1 MRLDAN
7 MSFSKNV
14 SFALLMLASL
24 ILPACVSP
32 AKQSI
37 AEVKAGNY
45 TLDKS
50 HASLVFSVK
59 HMGLAW
65 YTMRFDEFDASINFD
80 SETPE
85 NSSVSAVINP
95 KSINANHP
103 DKGKEW
109 DEELANDNRFLDA
122 NAFPDITFNST
133 NVVVTDDNNGKIT
146 GELTLLGITK
156 PITMDVT
163 FNGSN
168 TVPWAPGAT
177 IIGFSANGSFNRSE
191 FGMDV
196 YIPNTVSDEVRF
208 QIEAEF
214 GEN

>member
-1 MRLDAN
+1 MRQGSD
-7 MSFSKNV
+7 MSVFRKTSII
-14 SFALLMLASL
+14 LAS
-24 ILPACVSP
+24 IAMFGVSACVSP

-37 AEVKAGNY
+37 AEVEAGNY

-50 HASLVFSVK
+50 HASLIFSVK

-65 YTMRFDEFDASINFD
+65 YTMRFDEFDATINFD
-80 SETPE
+80 SENPE

-95 KSINANHP
+95 KSISANHP
-103 DKGKEW
+103 DQGKEW
-109 DEELANDNRFLDA
+109 DEELANDDRFLAA
-122 NAFPDITFNST
+122 NTFPDITFNSSS
-133 NVVVTDDNNGKIT
+133 VSVTGDNIGYIT
-146 GELTLLGITK
+146 GDLSLLGVTK
-156 PITMDVT
+156 PISMEVT

-168 TVPWAPGAT
+168 SVPWAPGKT
-177 IIGFSANGSFNRSE
+177 IIGFSAKGSFNRSD